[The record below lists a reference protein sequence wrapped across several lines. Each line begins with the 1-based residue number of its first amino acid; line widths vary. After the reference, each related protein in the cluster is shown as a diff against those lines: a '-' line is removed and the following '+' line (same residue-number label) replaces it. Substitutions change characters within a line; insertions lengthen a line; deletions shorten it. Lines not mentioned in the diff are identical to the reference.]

1 MIYNY
6 IHKFNHDNKR
16 QDGIIATF
24 PGCREIIQRAML
36 EQTEYVLMNGDLS
49 RSVDIDKR
57 AIAIDYSAKETLDTV
72 IPELGFPIT
81 YTGGY

>member
-1 MIYNY
+1 
-6 IHKFNHDNKR
+6 
-16 QDGIIATF
+16 
-24 PGCREIIQRAML
+24 ML

-72 IPELGFPIT
+72 IPELGVPIT